1 MWGDGSRSPDSQRVQ
16 NPEARKGAES
26 FDSLKEAK
34 EPQEAPARRK
44 NETYSNPREEERAKP
59 QIHVKLCSDLGI
71 KCL

>member
-1 MWGDGSRSPDSQRVQ
+1 MAAGVQIARGFRTQR
-16 NPEARKGAES
+16 PEKGADS

-44 NETYSNPREEERAKP
+44 NETYSNPREEERDKP